1 MRRNKDI
8 IPQQDSGVFNLSIS
22 DLMAGLL
29 SVFILALCIFILSF
43 TQKTTVL
50 TENNIKREE
59 LVRHLKEDLKGLK
72 IEVKTDEKRG
82 ILRIPEESLSF
93 RVGSAEVPD
102 VDTVVKIGTVLLKTL
117 EDEKYKGKVET
128 VFIEGHT
135 DNDSIE
141 TYQFPSN
148 WELSTQRAIN
158 VWNTMR
164 KEPNERLSDLKNKI
178 VYYDEN
184 REKKE
189 IEEPLFSCSGYAET
203 RPIALNDTPEH
214 KKANRRIDI
223 RFTMVPPVEENSSI
237 VEAVK
242 RKFKGEE

>member
-1 MRRNKDI
+1 MRRNKNV

-50 TENNIKREE
+50 TETNIKREK
-59 LVRHLKEDLKGLK
+59 LVKHLEKVLVDRGIK
-72 IEVKTDEKRG
+72 VTVDEKRG
-82 ILRIPEESLSF
+82 ILRIPEDSLSF
-93 RVGSAEVPD
+93 RVGSADVPN
-102 VDTVVKIGTVLLKTL
+102 VDTVVKIGTVLLSTL
-117 EDEKYKGKVET
+117 ENEEYKGKVET

-135 DNDSIE
+135 DDVPIE

-164 KEPNERLSDLKNKI
+164 AKPNERLSDLKNKI

-184 REKKE
+184 KEKKE

-203 RPIALNDTPEH
+203 RPIYTNDSDEH
-214 KKANRRIDI
+214 RKFNRRIDI
-223 RFTMVPPVEENSSI
+223 RFTMVPPVEEDMSI
-237 VEAVK
+237 VKTVE
-242 RKFKGEE
+242 RKLKGEE